1 MDAIGILRFLP
12 FFSDEELDALH
23 SDDGDHGAAGDHVA
37 VLAAGGPCFAVDVDG
52 AGGVFVVDGFGD
64 LGRVVQHA
72 VGVGG
77 NDGLI
82 QHFVRQRAR
91 CDQRRDG
98 DRQKDD
104 DLQPE
109 HRAELQREQ
118 RGDRACHE
126 PDGDQPCRRRLGDA
140 EDDDGSDPYECHVAS
155 RTSFHAVGKRHQR
168 EQNDKDQ
175 RAADELVI
183 GGKIAEKVNKGTL
196 ERLAG
201 DGLLDLGLFRL
212 DGRKLVSEEHVER
225 RVVAVADV
233 EDLFDLRVAAAGITY
248 TSAERSPVVLP
259 EMAELLPPLSAEQ
272 SAALE
277 EDLLRNGCYSPI
289 IVNEDMVIVDGHNRQ
304 ALCEK
309 HGLPYTMAVFSFE
322 DLLEAKQWALDTQ
335 KGRRNLEK
343 WELGK
348 IALKLKPEI
357 EAKAKA
363 NMAAGGQNFRP
374 SEAEEGLATL
384 PNLPSVEKA
393 VDTRKELAEAV
404 GLGERTMGKVMQI
417 DENAPEVIKEAL
429 DKKELSINKGYDL
442 TRQLQDIPEEQREQA
457 AAEALEYEKAKKELK
472 KQDAEIDRKGKIAAL
487 FCKAYEKAILLTPS
501 EENVRCWTDG
511 TRMTPEE
518 MRDTVKE
525 SREIA
530 QVFAAIADIIEQKI
544 LPADWRCVD
553 AGNEENGA
561 QPDGNPA

>member
-1 MDAIGILRFLP
+1 MK
-12 FFSDEELDALH
+12 
-23 SDDGDHGAAGDHVA
+23 
-37 VLAAGGPCFAVDVDG
+37 
-52 AGGVFVVDGFGD
+52 
-64 LGRVVQHA
+64 
-72 VGVGG
+72 
-77 NDGLI
+77 N
-82 QHFVRQRAR
+82 
-91 CDQRRDG
+91 
-98 DRQKDD
+98 
-104 DLQPE
+104 
-109 HRAELQREQ
+109 
-118 RGDRACHE
+118 
-126 PDGDQPCRRRLGDA
+126 
-140 EDDDGSDPYECHVAS
+140 
-155 RTSFHAVGKRHQR
+155 T
-168 EQNDKDQ
+168 
-175 RAADELVI
+175 
-183 GGKIAEKVNKGTL
+183 
-196 ERLAG
+196 
-201 DGLLDLGLFRL
+201 
-212 DGRKLVSEEHVER
+212 
-225 RVVAVADV
+225 
-233 EDLFDLRVAAAGITY
+233 GITY
-248 TSAERSPVVLP
+248 TSAERSPVILP

-304 ALCEK
+304 SLCEK

-335 KGRRNLEK
+335 KNRRNLEK

-357 EAKAKA
+357 EAKARA
-363 NMAAGGQNFRP
+363 NQSAAGGDKFTEKP
-374 SEAEEGLATL
+374 LSAILPEAV
-384 PNLPSVEKA
+384 SA

-417 DENAPEVIKEAL
+417 DENAPTAIKEAL

-442 TRQLQDIPEEQREQA
+442 TRQLQDVPEDQREQA

-487 FCKAYEKAILLTPS
+487 FCKAYEKAVLLTPS

-525 SREIA
+525 SRELA
-530 QVFAAIADIIEQKI
+530 EVFRTIADIIEQKI
-544 LPADWRCVD
+544 LPADWRCAD
-553 AGNEENGA
+553 AESEENDA